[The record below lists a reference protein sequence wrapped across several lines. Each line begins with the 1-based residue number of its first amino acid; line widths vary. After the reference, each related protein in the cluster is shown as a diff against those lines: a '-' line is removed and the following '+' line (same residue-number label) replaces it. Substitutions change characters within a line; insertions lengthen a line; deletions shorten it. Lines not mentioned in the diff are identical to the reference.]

1 MRQMKTRDHKILD
14 HPILGYFL
22 LTAFAMIVS
31 ELGGMID
38 GVINEHALGIAGGGP
53 AHLGCGIGT
62 AVGAL
67 VALGLFKLW
76 FRPDFKGCLQV
87 KGLLTGILLLLP
99 VLIIHYIG
107 SIVSWTTFGTGSV
120 FLAFLAAFA
129 PGFSEEVAFRGLG
142 VANYMRTIRSEKQI
156 KVIFWLSAIVF
167 GLIHAGN
174 ILAGGDVFACVVQ
187 TVYATGIGMA
197 LGAVYLRTGNLL
209 PCILGHMSLDF
220 VEFIRGDLS
229 QSGGVMTGMGAGDWI
244 TVFAAAVGGAW
255 GLWLIRS
262 KYHSEI
268 IEVWNNKWNKHDD
281 TQYETLN
288 P

>member
-1 MRQMKTRDHKILD
+1 MKTRDHKILD

-107 SIVSWTTFGTGSV
+107 ITHSDKAREYGYII
-120 FLAFLAAFA
+120 
-129 PGFSEEVAFRGLG
+129 FRCK
-142 VANYMRTIRSEKQI
+142 RIS
-156 KVIFWLSAIVF
+156 
-167 GLIHAGN
+167 
-174 ILAGGDVFACVVQ
+174 
-187 TVYATGIGMA
+187 TV
-197 LGAVYLRTGNLL
+197 L
-209 PCILGHMSLDF
+209 
-220 VEFIRGDLS
+220 
-229 QSGGVMTGMGAGDWI
+229 
-244 TVFAAAVGGAW
+244 
-255 GLWLIRS
+255 
-262 KYHSEI
+262 
-268 IEVWNNKWNKHDD
+268 
-281 TQYETLN
+281 
-288 P
+288 